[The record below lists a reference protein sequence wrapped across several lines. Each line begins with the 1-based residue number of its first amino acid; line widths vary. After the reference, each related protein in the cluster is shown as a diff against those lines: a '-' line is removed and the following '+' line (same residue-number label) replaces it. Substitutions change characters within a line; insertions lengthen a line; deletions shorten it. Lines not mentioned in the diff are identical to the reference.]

1 MHLNDDL
8 TWIGIALPIAV
19 MIFKWLRNHNDRT
32 LTPPS
37 APNARIR
44 DIGIEALVR
53 QGRHVEAIK
62 AIRARYGTSLKQARA
77 DFAEIRARQRDA

>member
-1 MHLNDDL
+1 MNLNDDL
-8 TWIGIALPIAV
+8 TWIGIALPIAG
-19 MIFKWLRNHNDRT
+19 MAFKWLRNHNDHT

-37 APNARIR
+37 APNAPTR

-53 QGRHVEAIK
+53 QGRHIEAIR

-77 DFAEIRARQRDA
+77 DFAEIRARQKDA